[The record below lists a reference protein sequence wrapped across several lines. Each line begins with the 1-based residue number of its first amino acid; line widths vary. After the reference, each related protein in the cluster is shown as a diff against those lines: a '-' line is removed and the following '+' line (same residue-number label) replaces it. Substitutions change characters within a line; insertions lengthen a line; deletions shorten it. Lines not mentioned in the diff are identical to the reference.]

1 MKLQESL
8 YGRSRIQFGYKL
20 PRSKNRIKY
29 FNIGDKFISN
39 GTEIIVLE
47 CKEIEDRLEVKLV
60 CRNENI
66 SEIKKDIEGLL
77 CN

>member
-8 YGRSRIQFGYKL
+8 YGRPKIQTGYKF
-20 PRSKNRIKY
+20 PRSKNRVKY

-39 GTEIIVLE
+39 KTEIIVLE

-60 CRNENI
+60 CRNENL
-66 SEIKKDIEGLL
+66 SEIRKDIEGLL
-77 CN
+77 CD